1 MKTGFNEPGNECSHA
16 WELMPWVLQASA
28 TEEQH
33 EWLIAHLAKCSFC
46 SAEFAQQSRLRMAM
60 SLPSDVP
67 VDAEAGLQR
76 LLGRLDA
83 PEPQRLPARVRASW
97 TTRALV
103 AAALVQAVGLGV
115 LGVRLSA
122 SDQGQGGGY
131 RTLSETA
138 QPLASD
144 AIRVVPDA
152 RMTLADWDA
161 VLRKLQLRVVGG
173 PNGAGA
179 YTVVPV
185 QAGSPAQPQRSVQ
198 QLRATPGIRLA
209 EPISAP

>member
-1 MKTGFNEPGNECSHA
+1 MKTGCNEPGNECSHA

-28 TEEQH
+28 TEEEH
-33 EWLIAHLAKCSFC
+33 EWLIAHLAKCASC

-67 VDAEAGLQR
+67 VDVEAGLQR

-122 SDQGQGGGY
+122 SDQGQGSSY

-138 QPLASD
+138 QPLAAD

-152 RMTLADWDA
+152 RMTLGDWDA
-161 VLRKLQLRVVGG
+161 VLHKLQLRVVAG

-185 QAGSPAQPQRSVQ
+185 QAGAPAQPQRSVQ

-209 EPISAP
+209 EPIAAP

>member
-1 MKTGFNEPGNECSHA
+1 M
-16 WELMPWVLQASA
+16 
-28 TEEQH
+28 
-33 EWLIAHLAKCSFC
+33 
-46 SAEFAQQSRLRMAM
+46 
-60 SLPSDVP
+60 
-67 VDAEAGLQR
+67 
-76 LLGRLDA
+76 
-83 PEPQRLPARVRASW
+83 RASW

-122 SDQGQGGGY
+122 SDQGSSY

-138 QPLASD
+138 QPLAAD

-152 RMTLADWDA
+152 RMTLGDWDA
-161 VLRKLQLRVVGG
+161 VLHKLHLRVVAG

-185 QAGSPAQPQRSVQ
+185 QAGAPAQPQRSVQ
-198 QLRATPGIRLA
+198 QLHATPGIRLA

>member
-83 PEPQRLPARVRASW
+83 PEPQRLPARPRASW

-115 LGVRLSA
+115 LGLRLSA
-122 SDQGQGGGY
+122 SDQAVAY
-131 RTLSETA
+131 RTLSDTA
-138 QPLASD
+138 QPLAAD

-152 RMTLADWDA
+152 HMTLAEWDA

>member
-83 PEPQRLPARVRASW
+83 PEPQRLPARVRSSW

-122 SDQGQGGGY
+122 SDQGQGTSY
-131 RTLSETA
+131 RTLSDTA

>member
-1 MKTGFNEPGNECSHA
+1 MKTGFNEPGNECAHA
-16 WELMPWVLQASA
+16 WDLMPWVLQASA
-28 TEEQH
+28 TDEQH
-33 EWLIAHLAKCSFC
+33 EWLIAHLAKCPHC

-83 PEPQRLPARVRASW
+83 PVEPQRPAARPRASW

-115 LGVRLSA
+115 LGARLPHDDRSG
-122 SDQGQGGGY
+122 SY
-131 RTLSETA
+131 RTLSDTPA
-138 QPLASD
+138 ATPAAG

-152 RMTLADWDA
+152 HMTLAEWDA
-161 VLRKLQLRVVGG
+161 LLRKLHLRVVGG

-179 YTVVPV
+179 YTVVPEPGAAT
-185 QAGSPAQPQRSVQ
+185 QSQRSVQ
-198 QLRATPGIRLA
+198 SLRAAPGIRLA

>member
-16 WELMPWVLQASA
+16 WELMPWVLQSSA

-33 EWLIAHLAKCSFC
+33 DWLIAHLAKCSFC
-46 SAEFAQQSRLRMAM
+46 SAEFAQQSRLRLAM

-83 PEPQRLPARVRASW
+83 PEPQRQPARVRSSW

-103 AAALVQAVGLGV
+103 AAALLQAVGLGV
-115 LGVRLSA
+115 LGARLSA
-122 SDQGQGGGY
+122 SDQSASY
-131 RTLSETA
+131 RTLSDTA
-138 QPLASD
+138 QPLAAD

-152 RMTLADWDA
+152 HMSLADWDA
-161 VLRKLQLRVVGG
+161 LLRKLQLRVVGG

>member
-76 LLGRLDA
+76 L
-83 PEPQRLPARVRASW
+83 PARVRSSW

-122 SDQGQGGGY
+122 SDQGQGAGY

-185 QAGSPAQPQRSVQ
+185 QAGSPTQPQRSVQ

>member
-1 MKTGFNEPGNECSHA
+1 MKTGCNEPGNECSHA
-16 WELMPWVLQASA
+16 WELMPWVLQTST

-33 EWLIAHLAKCSFC
+33 EWLIAHLAKCASC

-122 SDQGQGGGY
+122 SDQGQGSSY

-138 QPLASD
+138 QPLAAD
-144 AIRVVPDA
+144 AIRVVPDT
-152 RMTLADWDA
+152 RMTLGDWDA
-161 VLRKLQLRVVGG
+161 VLYKLKLRVVAG

-185 QAGSPAQPQRSVQ
+185 QAGAPAQPQRSVQ

-209 EPISAP
+209 EPIAAP